1 MAPGIAPSADPSKP
15 RYRLLVWTSLTPVLQ
30 ARMFAYPDAQ
40 RYRLGANY
48 QQLPANRPVSEV
60 YSPYQRDGAMNTTK
74 NYGNDPNYVGAS
86 TKSVNF
92 KGVVGANG
100 HSVDVGKHD
109 EWVWG
114 KVESYASE
122 MVDED
127 YEQARSM
134 WKLLGRAQ
142 EQEVFIG
149 NVAAHLGSASKDVQ
163 KGAIGTCGSMRDYRL
178 S

>member
-1 MAPGIAPSADPSKP
+1 
-15 RYRLLVWTSLTPVLQ
+15 
-30 ARMFAYPDAQ
+30 MFAYPDAQ

-48 QQLPANRPVSEV
+48 QQLPANRPVSDV

-100 HSVDVGKHD
+100 HSFDVGKHD

-134 WKLLGRAQ
+134 WELLGRAQ
-142 EQEVFIG
+142 EQDVFIG

-163 KGAIGTCGSMRDYRL
+163 KGAIGTCGSIRDFRP